1 MGITSI
7 KTEAKAAL
15 RGNWISAIITTLMAL
30 ISFLII
36 QNIGWVLS
44 LVIGEIAAS
53 LIALF
58 LTVLLCG
65 PLTLGVFRYFW
76 RMHGRMNE
84 APASAFYYF
93 SSAVAYRKAIR
104 LCFILAIRLLGFAL
118 LYFLPAIAIYVIS
131 SQELYDF
138 LQISIPIWSQ
148 HLAYLV
154 NFFSTIGT
162 VLTVIT
168 FLRFYLAP
176 ILVIADDQMDAEEAI
191 HMSAVIARAS
201 VLDFIFLTFSLILWI
216 ILSFLFIPLIF
227 TLPYFVM
234 CYVLHSLHSIKE
246 YNEKI
251 KKLND
256 ESFPS
261 FVAGI

>member
-7 KTEAKAAL
+7 KKEAKATL
-15 RGNWISAIITTLMAL
+15 RGNWVSAIITAL
-30 ISFLII
+30 TALLSFLII

-44 LVIGEIAAS
+44 IVIGEIAAS
-53 LIALF
+53 FIALL

-65 PLTLGVFRYFW
+65 PLTLGVLRYFW
-76 RMHGRMNE
+76 RMHGGMDE

-93 SSAVAYRKAIR
+93 SSAVAYHKAIR
-104 LCFILAIRLLGFAL
+104 LCFMLAIRLLGFAL
-118 LYFLPAIAIYVIS
+118 LFFLPAIAISVIS
-131 SQELYDF
+131 SQQLYDF
-138 LQISIPIWSQ
+138 LQIPIPIWSQ

-154 NFFSTIGT
+154 NFFSTIGI
-162 VLTVIT
+162 VLTAFT
-168 FLRFYLAP
+168 LMRFYLAP
-176 ILVIADDQMDAEEAI
+176 ILVIADDQMDVEEAI
-191 HMSAVIARAS
+191 HMSVVIARAS
-201 VLDFIFLTFSLILWI
+201 VLDFIFLVFSLVLWI

-227 TLPYFVM
+227 TLPYFIM
-234 CYVLHSLHSIKE
+234 CYTLHAVYAIKE
-246 YNEKI
+246 YNERI